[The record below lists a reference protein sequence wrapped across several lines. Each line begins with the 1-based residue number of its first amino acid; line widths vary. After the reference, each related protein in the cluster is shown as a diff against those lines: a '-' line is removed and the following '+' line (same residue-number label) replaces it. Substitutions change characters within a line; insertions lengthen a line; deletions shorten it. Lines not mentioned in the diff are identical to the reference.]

1 MTLTASQTFITVF
14 ALALGA
20 ALTRLLPPILFP
32 NGKKHPKLID
42 DLTPMIPPAV
52 IGMLVVFS
60 LKDINFMSQSHGIPK
75 IVSVAAVVALHLW
88 KRNMIFTII
97 FGTALYMVL
106 IRIM

>member
-1 MTLTASQTFITVF
+1 MTLTATQTFITVF

-20 ALTRLLPPILFP
+20 ELTRLLPPILFP

-75 IVSVAAVVALHLW
+75 IVSVAAVVAVHLW

>member
-42 DLTPMIPPAV
+42 DLTPMSPPAV

-60 LKDINFMSQSHGIPK
+60 LKDINFMSQSHGIPE

>member
-1 MTLTASQTFITVF
+1 MTLTATQTFITVF

-60 LKDINFMSQSHGIPK
+60 LKDINFMSQSHGIHE
-75 IVSVAAVVALHLW
+75 IVSVAAVIAVHLW
-88 KRNMIFTII
+88 KRTMIFTII

-106 IRIM
+106 IHIM